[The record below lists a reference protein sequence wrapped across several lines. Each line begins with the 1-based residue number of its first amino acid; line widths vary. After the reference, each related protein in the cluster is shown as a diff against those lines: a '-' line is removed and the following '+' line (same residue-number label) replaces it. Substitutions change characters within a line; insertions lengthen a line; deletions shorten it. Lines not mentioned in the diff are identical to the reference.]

1 MDLPWL
7 ISTCGVA
14 VAVFVSTNVD
24 DILLLSAFFSD
35 RHLRSRSIVVGQF
48 LGIGT
53 LFVVSAVAALAAV
66 VIPPGWTGLLG
77 VFPLGLGLRAAL
89 RAWTESESVGES
101 TAESAT
107 QSSERREE
115 ARFHSQA
122 LGVTAVTLAN
132 GGDNLGVY
140 IPLFAADKG
149 AIPVFAVVFALMTAT
164 WCFLGYGLV
173 NNRWLGDRIR
183 RAGRAALPVVL
194 IALGLHILSSA
205 RVLLD

>member
-1 MDLPWL
+1 
-7 ISTCGVA
+7 

-35 RHLRSRSIVVGQF
+35 RRLAARSIVVGQF

-53 LFVVSAVAALAAV
+53 LFAVSAVAALAAV
-66 VIPPGWTGLLG
+66 GIPPGWTGLLG
-77 VFPLGLGLRAAL
+77 VFPLGLGLRAAV
-89 RAWTESESVGES
+89 RSWTNAES
-101 TAESAT
+101 TDAAT
-107 QSSERREE
+107 TQASERR
-115 ARFHSQA
+115 AATRLHSQA

-140 IPLFAADKG
+140 IPLFAAD
-149 AIPVFAVVFALMTAT
+149 AAALPVFAAVFAVMTAI
-164 WCFLGYGLV
+164 WCSLGYVLV

-183 RAGRAALPVVL
+183 RVGVCMLPFVL